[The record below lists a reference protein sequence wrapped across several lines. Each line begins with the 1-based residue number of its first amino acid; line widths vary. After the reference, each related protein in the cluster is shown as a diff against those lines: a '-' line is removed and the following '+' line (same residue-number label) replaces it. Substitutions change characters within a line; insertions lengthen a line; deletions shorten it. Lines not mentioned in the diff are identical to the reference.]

1 MNKEDLKKLVVGWL
15 ENVRS
20 AGAFERFAEE
30 EMDFNTLS
38 PDEINW
44 YFHEWVLPDLTS
56 SGLELSVAR

>member
-1 MNKEDLKKLVVGWL
+1 MNKKDLKNLVVGWL

-20 AGAFERFAEE
+20 AGAFEGFAED

-44 YFHEWVLPDLTS
+44 YLHEWVLPDLT
-56 SGLELSVAR
+56 R